1 MASLASQTQASTL
14 LSLPAE
20 IRTRIWSLIS
30 EDYHFEVRPDLENDR
45 ILRDFSALQ
54 SILRSCQL
62 IQNEAAPFLTISTTF
77 DPYELNDIWLRARL
91 YINSPSLYQDDHYLW
106 TTIIPKIRSITI
118 TKVDLDDI
126 GLLEFSITP
135 VFSQAKSLEVLV
147 VGTIGLHGIQPQ
159 HQVDT
164 KEELYDFLHGRQSQ
178 SETSLEIQARKT
190 MESLDDKMMSP
201 DEDSENEDQ
210 VRLNDNGWEWL
221 LNLMY
226 QDTLPFRLCVLSI
239 MHVSQVYY
247 DEKPGERI
255 KDLATSVYIVS
266 VLFR

>member
-1 MASLASQTQASTL
+1 MASLASQTQTSTL

-30 EDYHFEVRPDLENDR
+30 EDYHFEVRPDLENGR

-77 DPYELNDIWLRARL
+77 DAYELNDIWLRARL
-91 YINSPSLYQDDHYLW
+91 YTNSPSLYEDDHYLW

-135 VFSQAKSLEVLV
+135 VLPQAKSLELLV
-147 VGTIGLHGIQPQ
+147 VGTIGLYGIQPQ

-164 KEELYDFLHGRQSQ
+164 KDELYDFLHGRQSQ
-178 SETSLEIQARKT
+178 TETSLEIQGRKT
-190 MESLDDKMMSP
+190 MESLDETMVS
-201 DEDSENEDQ
+201 EDSEDEDQ
-210 VRLNDNGWEWL
+210 VRANDNGWEWL

-226 QDTLPFRLCVLSI
+226 QDTLHFRLCVLSI
-239 MHVSQVYY
+239 MHVSHVYY
-247 DEKPGERI
+247 DKKSGERI
-255 KDLATSVYIVS
+255 KDLATSVYVVS